1 MADVKWMGD
10 LSAAMP
16 FSAAAKH
23 VLSLRLRAVAERL
36 PLALHHADENRE
48 YVHQLRVSTRR
59 AGAAVRIF
67 AECLATKS
75 QRKVKRSL
83 KRIRRAAGASRDWD
97 VFQEM
102 IAGRMA
108 KATAPQKPAFDFL
121 LGLGQGQRAAAQVH
135 LAELTDL
142 VDDDFA
148 TTVSDALASL
158 DETPVHETFRS
169 RAIPLMTNL
178 LRELDEAA
186 ALDLNDY
193 EKLHQVRILGKQL
206 RYAMEIFAGC
216 FEEGFRETTYPA
228 VEEMQEILGDAR
240 QPCRVATAAR
250 DSHAA
255 RDDAAEGM
263 AALSDGDSGAPAGPP
278 AAFAGKAGG
287 VFDMVDDVAVVGDGE
302 AVRSD
307 AAVDLRGGTRS

>member
-228 VEEMQEILGDAR
+228 VEEMQEILGDAN
-240 QPCRVATAAR
+240 
-250 DSHAA
+250 DSHVALQRLQEIRTRLEMTQPKA
-255 RDDAAEGM
+255 WPRYRTGIQALQRAHQRRLPEKRAEFLTWWTTWQSSGM
-263 AALSDGDSGAPAGPP
+263 EKQ
-278 AAFAGKAGG
+278 F
-287 VFDMVDDVAVVGDGE
+287 E
-302 AVRSD
+302 AMLRSI
-307 AAVDLRGGTRS
+307 

>member
-23 VLSLRLRAVAERL
+23 VLALRLGSVAERL
-36 PLALHHADENRE
+36 PLALHHADEDCE
-48 YVHQLRVSTRR
+48 HVHQLRVSTRR

-67 AECLATKS
+67 AECLEAKAE
-75 QRKVKRSL
+75 RKVKRAL
-83 KRIRRAAGASRDWD
+83 KRIRRAAGAARDWD

-102 IAGRMA
+102 IVGRMP
-108 KATAPQKPAFDFL
+108 KATASQKPAFDLL
-121 LGLGQGQRAAAQVH
+121 LGLGQGQRTAAQIH

-142 VDDDFA
+142 DDDFA
-148 TTVSDALASL
+148 TIVSAALASL

-178 LRELDEAA
+178 LRELDAAA

-216 FEEGFRETTYPA
+216 FEAGFRETIYPA
-228 VEEMQEILGDAR
+228 VEEMQEILGDAN
-240 QPCRVATAAR
+240 
-250 DSHAA
+250 DSHVALQRLQEIRTRLEMTQPKA
-255 RDDAAEGM
+255 WPRYRTGLQALQRAHQRRLPEKRAEFLTWWTTWQSSGM
-263 AALSDGDSGAPAGPP
+263 EKQFETML
-278 AAFAGKAGG
+278 
-287 VFDMVDDVAVVGDGE
+287 
-302 AVRSD
+302 RSN
-307 AAVDLRGGTRS
+307 